1 MSRAPFVSK
10 VEVEG
15 KITTITVRTDYHPDV
30 WMNTIIEYVNLLKD
44 LCKDDVAIY
53 EVDTIETSSV
63 KVSGISEFGAETIKK
78 TVDSMIGRAIKTEIR
93 RIESRDKIERLIRE
107 NRDLGI
113 MNQRTIETAE
123 HFRRE
128 LQEARDNNHFLNI
141 EIEEQKMIVDRM
153 GNNSFV
159 EIFNSG
165 KAMFNGC
172 EVPVKISIDTEDN
185 YCYLCLEEGKVISL
199 FACYHLTCCEKCLV
213 NPQIGH
219 ITKCL
224 ICNERTRLEGKPL
237 VKPAQVPQEVQQVQ
251 QVQEIAQVVVPEV
264 VDLNND
270 IDLDEIVEILERV
283 QPRRNVFRVERRRRR
298 RNN

>member
-1 MSRAPFVSK
+1 MSIVPFVSK

-15 KITTITVRTDYHPDV
+15 RITTISVRTDYHPDV

-113 MNQRTIETAE
+113 VNQRTIETAE
-123 HFRRE
+123 YFRRE

-199 FACYHLTCCEKCLV
+199 FACYHLTCCEKCIV

-251 QVQEIAQVVVPEV
+251 QVQEIAQVVVPED